1 MAREPMEPATA
12 APAVTGTEVVAV
24 LLEVWE
30 APPVVP
36 VTTVARLV
44 VAVVLP
50 AAVVVPAAVVAPVV
64 APVVAAVVPAAVV
77 ARVVAAAEEEAAEE
91 EEPLLEPAA
100 ATAAQNLEAAG
111 RTSLA
116 ATAAVQALTTQV
128 VAAPWMAF
136 WLELV
141 HWQV

>member
-1 MAREPMEPATA
+1 MAREPIEPATA

-36 VTTVARLV
+36 VTTVARLE

-64 APVVAAVVPAAVV
+64 AAVVLAVVPAAVV
-77 ARVVAAAEEEAAEE
+77 AVVAAAEEEAAEE
-91 EEPLLEPAA
+91 VEPLLEPPA

-116 ATAAVQALTTQV
+116 ATEAPQALTTQV

-136 WLELV
+136 WLAVV